1 MVPKAPVTV
10 EAEPV
15 YEEANFDVVRTKRFS
30 VKPMDVDDAIT
41 QMELLGHNFFLFMNA
56 ETNTMCVLYRRND
69 GTYGLLV
76 PEN

>member
-1 MVPKAPVTV
+1 
-10 EAEPV
+10 
-15 YEEANFDVVRTKRFS
+15 

-56 ETNTMCVLYRRND
+56 ENNAMCVLYRRND